1 MGGRIFIT
9 MKSVDNLSIELN
21 TILNST
27 HNGIVAVDKD
37 GYITILNPAAER
49 VIGKKAVDAIGKHIS
64 CVIPNTLLIDV
75 LQTGESN
82 FSQKLLI
89 GNRTVITNR
98 TPILKNGEV
107 VGAVAVF
114 QDISELETISKEL
127 NSVKELNAELN
138 AIIESS
144 YDGIYVTDG
153 NGTTLRV
160 NSAYERI
167 TGVMGEEVI
176 GRHMRDLE
184 KAGFYSQSVT
194 LLVLEKKKPMTIMQT
209 IKGKKDVIVT
219 GNPIFDE
226 NGKITRVVT
235 NVRDITE
242 LNRLKDE
249 LEKTKKLT
257 KKYYDQLSE
266 LRLQQ
271 IEMEDIITKSNSM
284 RQIIILALRV
294 SRVDSNVLI
303 TGESGVGKELIA
315 KLIHKESDRCKG
327 PFIKINCGAIPEN
340 LLESELFGYEGGA
353 FSGAKKEGKPGLFEV
368 AEGGTLLLD
377 EIADLSFKLQVKLLR
392 AIQEREIIRVGGI
405 KERKIDVRILAS
417 TNKDLKQLV
426 EQGKFRED
434 LFYRLNVVP
443 ICVPPLRE
451 RKEDIVP
458 LIYHFLKKFSKKYG
472 LKKTISSEV
481 INQLIDYDWPGNVR
495 ELENIIERLVVV
507 AEDDY
512 INIEHLPNY
521 LKDNFKNKRT
531 DVFIKDI
538 IPLDDAISKLEK
550 QLIEK
555 AIKKYK
561 SLKKVAEALG
571 VHRTTVIR
579 KKRKYNI

>member
-434 LFYRLNVVP
+434 LFYRLNAVP